1 MGVKRVKI
9 EDANSNFERE
19 PLIRPF
25 GFKGGY
31 VSEVW
36 QSVVCLKSTSGAR
49 GLGIGTQSVLW
60 SDASVFASHTEA
72 GGNALMFAVTE
83 FALKLL
89 RGTSFTSPVKLLE
102 ELLGE
107 VHEYGKKITNNPD
120 LRLTFTLNSLVAVD
134 NALWM
139 LFANENNITN
149 FNDLIPEEYRP
160 ALSYRHKQL
169 ASIPLMT
176 YGVPL
181 NEIVKAVNDGYFFLK
196 IKIGSDPDG
205 DGDREKMLHW
215 DMKRFE
221 EIHKAIGDVRI
232 EHTEDGKIPY
242 YLDANGRYDSKER
255 LQRFLD
261 HAEKIGAFDQI
272 AILEEP
278 FPEEYEVD
286 VSDLGV
292 RIAADES
299 AHSDTDVRKRTEMG
313 YGAIALKPIAKTL
326 SMSLKI
332 LKVAYQVN
340 VPCFC
345 ADLTVIPILVDWNK
359 NVAARIAPLPGMKIG
374 VLETNGH
381 QNYRRW
387 NQLLRYHPHYG
398 AEWMKTK
405 QGLFHLDEDFY
416 ASSGGIFEISKHYRN
431 LVGGC

>member
-205 DGDREKMLHW
+205 DGDREKMLRW

-255 LQRFLD
+255 LRDFS
-261 HAEKIGAFDQI
+261 I
-272 AILEEP
+272 
-278 FPEEYEVD
+278 
-286 VSDLGV
+286 
-292 RIAADES
+292 
-299 AHSDTDVRKRTEMG
+299 M
-313 YGAIALKPIAKTL
+313 
-326 SMSLKI
+326 
-332 LKVAYQVN
+332 
-340 VPCFC
+340 
-345 ADLTVIPILVDWNK
+345 
-359 NVAARIAPLPGMKIG
+359 
-374 VLETNGH
+374 
-381 QNYRRW
+381 RRRSGRSTR
-387 NQLLRYHPHYG
+387 LR
-398 AEWMKTK
+398 
-405 QGLFHLDEDFY
+405 
-416 ASSGGIFEISKHYRN
+416 S
-431 LVGGC
+431 